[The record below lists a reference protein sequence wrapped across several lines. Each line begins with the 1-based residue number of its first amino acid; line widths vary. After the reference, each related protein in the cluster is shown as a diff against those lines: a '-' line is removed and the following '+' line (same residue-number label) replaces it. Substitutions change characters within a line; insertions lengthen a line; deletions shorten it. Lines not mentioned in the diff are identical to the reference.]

1 MNTASID
8 LRRLAH
14 FVAVVDAEGVREAAR
29 RIRVAQ
35 PALSR
40 TVAELEEE
48 LGLALFVRTRRR
60 MLPTSAALAIARDAR
75 ALLADAEALVSR
87 AHALAGGTAG
97 TLRLVTSP
105 SAT

>member
-1 MNTASID
+1 MASID
-8 LRRLAH
+8 LRRLSQ
-14 FVAVVDAEGVREAAR
+14 FLAVVEAEGVREAAR

-48 LGLALFVRTRRR
+48 LGLPLFVRTRRR
-60 MLPTSAALAIARDAR
+60 MVPTPEARILARDAR

-87 AHALAGGTAG
+87 ARALAGGTEG
-97 TLRLVTSP
+97 RLRLGTSP
-105 SAT
+105 S